1 MCIPLPLVN
10 VVYVSGVELGH
21 DLLQGVSQIRLEAVE
36 LQLDSFREIR
46 IHLSVKNEEGREND
60 G

>member
-1 MCIPLPLVN
+1 MCIPLPLVD
-10 VVYVSGVELGH
+10 VVYVSGVDVRH

-46 IHLSVKNEEGREND
+46 IHLSVK
-60 G
+60 